1 MSGMSGLPRP
11 KALLLDFGGVVVETG
26 RRAQWAAELAKEVCD
41 LLTRSG
47 FTGLSPDEVA
57 TDIRAGA
64 AADKCWKD
72 AMSRPFAPREMT
84 HREFWGD
91 YVAADWPERARAVV
105 VAEATPLCHRMGV
118 LRSDRRVREG
128 MPELLA
134 AAWAR
139 DVRPAIVSNALCGAV
154 HRDFLAGTGL
164 DRRFALQVYSDEA
177 GVRKPNPEMIWIAC
191 RALGADP
198 AEVWYV
204 GDNHD
209 RDVVCGSRAGAG
221 ATVLMVSRSTAKT
234 PYTVRQRP
242 DATVDDP
249 RGLLT
254 LLEAT

>member
-1 MSGMSGLPRP
+1 VSGLPRP
-11 KALLLDFGGVVVETG
+11 KALLLDFGGVIVET
-26 RRAQWAAELAKEVCD
+26 RRRGQWVTELAKEVCD
-41 LLTRSG
+41 LLARSG
-47 FTGLSPDEVA
+47 FTGLGPDDVE

-91 YVAADWPERARAVV
+91 YVAADWPEPARAVV
-105 VAEATPLCHRMGV
+105 IAEATPLCHRMGV
-118 LRSDRRVREG
+118 LRSDRAVRAG
-128 MPELLA
+128 MPDLLA

-154 HRDFLAGTGL
+154 HRDFLAAAGGL

-191 RALGADP
+191 PARGADP
-198 AEVWYV
+198 ADV
-204 GDNHD
+204 GYCGHHHD
-209 RDVVCGSRAGAG
+209 RDVVCGARAGVG

-249 RGLLT
+249 HGLLT